1 MAAHLGGLAGGFL
14 IGLPLVRGLTPA
26 ARVGK
31 TGRAVLTGA
40 AAAIVLA
47 GICAIVPRAFSLSDE
62 MIRIA
67 QMEDRVGKRL
77 GEIKKKGT
85 GASIEQLA
93 VVEGELVPQLED
105 AYQRIRGHRDRL
117 GTVGQKQ
124 AGIALEF
131 LDKHRQAAR
140 MMADGLRSNDQAA
153 IDEADRT
160 FEATWKTILGDMK
173 AARGDKP

>member
-1 MAAHLGGLAGGFL
+1 
-14 IGLPLVRGLTPA
+14 
-26 ARVGK
+26 
-31 TGRAVLTGA
+31 VLTGA